1 MTLLSLAGGL
11 FLGHEL
17 GRNNLGNS
25 FGMAVGT
32 RMLPFAFSA
41 VLAGFF
47 VFMGALFGG
56 AGTTAGIL
64 ALAPGFTPFVAFT
77 VCVSGGLVLGMLTRY
92 GIPVSIAQS
101 IIGALLGADIYFCF
115 PIDLN
120 HVSEIVF
127 AWFYSPILSC
137 AVAFVLFHII
147 RFWLHHRPVGVFY
160 RDIWVRW
167 GLIGVGAFSAYGIGA
182 NNVCVIIGPYLAAGI
197 LNETVLTVLISSA
210 IFLGFLRANKQVIRT
225 LSSGLFPLGPL
236 ESFIAVFGAA
246 LTLFAFSS
254 TTFKA
259 GLTFLG
265 LPSLPLIPIS
275 VTHAVIGAIV
285 GLALAKGRFGLK
297 TANLGCVLAAWAL
310 VPIISGLISY
320 GILTIVGLF
329 GV

>member
-1 MTLLSLAGGL
+1 MNFLSLAGGL

-32 RMLPFAFSA
+32 RMLPFVFSA

-47 VFMGALFGG
+47 VFVGALFGG

-64 ALAPGFTPFVAFT
+64 ALAPGFTPFVAFA
-77 VCVSGGLVLGMLTRY
+77 VCVSGGLVLGMLTRC

-101 IIGALLGADIYFCF
+101 MIGALLGADVYFGLSV
-115 PIDLN
+115 DLN
-120 HVSEIVF
+120 RLAEIIF

-137 AVAFVLFHII
+137 VVAFVLFYAI
-147 RFWLHHRPVGVFY
+147 RFCLRRRPIGIFY
-160 RDIWVRW
+160 RDVFVRW

-182 NNVCVIIGPYLAAGI
+182 NNVCVITGPYLAAGI
-197 LNETVLTVLISSA
+197 LNETVLTVLVSAA
-210 IFLGFLRANKQVIRT
+210 IFIGFLRANRQVIRT

-236 ESFIAVFGAA
+236 ESFVAVFGAA
-246 LTLFAFSS
+246 LTLFVFSS
-254 TTFKA
+254 TALKN
-259 GLTFLG
+259 GLTFMG

-275 VTHAVIGAIV
+275 VTHALIGAIV

-297 TANLGCVLAAWAL
+297 TANLGRVLSAWAL
-310 VPIISGLISY
+310 VPIASGLISY

>member
-1 MTLLSLAGGL
+1 MC
-11 FLGHEL
+11 
-17 GRNNLGNS
+17 
-25 FGMAVGT
+25 
-32 RMLPFAFSA
+32 
-41 VLAGFF
+41 VL
-47 VFMGALFGG
+47 MC
-56 AGTTAGIL
+56 
-64 ALAPGFTPFVAFT
+64 
-77 VCVSGGLVLGMLTRY
+77 VCAEYFKIICANVVLVY
-92 GIPVSIAQS
+92 VCAWYYK
-101 IIGALLGADIYFCF
+101 IIC
-115 PIDLN
+115 
-120 HVSEIVF
+120 
-127 AWFYSPILSC
+127 
-137 AVAFVLFHII
+137 
-147 RFWLHHRPVGVFY
+147 
-160 RDIWVRW
+160 
-167 GLIGVGAFSAYGIGA
+167 A